1 LERPLTAPKTSDQ
14 VKPEPAV
21 TPNAEP
27 WDLVVGPHSSLIALD
42 VKEVWRYRDLLYLF
56 VRRDIVSFYKQ
67 TILGPIWFFVQPLLT
82 TLMYVFVFGKIAG
95 LSTDG
100 LPRLLF
106 YLAGVTFWNYFADCL
121 NKTATVFKDNA
132 NLFGKVYFPRLITP
146 LSIVFANLFRFAI
159 QFSLFIVMT
168 GYYYSH
174 GLVSL
179 QWTVFLFPLLVATM
193 AMLALGMGM
202 LFSALTTKYRDL
214 AFLLQFGVQM
224 LMYATPV
231 IYPLSQVPTS
241 LKPILLWNPL
251 TPIFETARHAFLGQG
266 QFDPLGLA
274 YSVAFSVMALLVSTV
289 IFNHVER
296 TFMDTV

>member
-1 LERPLTAPKTSDQ
+1 MKSNAVDQ
-14 VKPEPAV
+14 LPA
-21 TPNAEP
+21 EH
-27 WDLVVGPHSSLIALD
+27 WDRVVGPHASLFNLN
-42 VKEVWRYRDLLYLF
+42 VSEVWHYRDLLYLF
-56 VRRDIVSFYKQ
+56 TRRDIVSFYKQ
-67 TILGPIWFFVQPLLT
+67 TILGPIWFLVQPLLT
-82 TLMYVFVFGKIAG
+82 TLMYVLVFGSIAG

-132 NLFGKVYFPRLITP
+132 NLFGKVYFPRIITP
-146 LSIVFANLFRFAI
+146 LSIVTANLFRFAI
-159 QFSLFIVMT
+159 QFSLFAALT
-168 GYYYSH
+168 GYYFWNGS
-174 GLVSL
+174 VTI
-179 QWTVFLFPLLVATM
+179 QRTVLLFPVLVITM
-193 AMLALGMGM
+193 AILALGLGM

-231 IYPLSQVPTS
+231 IYPLSQVPEQ

-266 QFDPLGLA
+266 NFNPSDLM
-274 YSVAFSVMALLVSTV
+274 YSAVFSLVALFASTV